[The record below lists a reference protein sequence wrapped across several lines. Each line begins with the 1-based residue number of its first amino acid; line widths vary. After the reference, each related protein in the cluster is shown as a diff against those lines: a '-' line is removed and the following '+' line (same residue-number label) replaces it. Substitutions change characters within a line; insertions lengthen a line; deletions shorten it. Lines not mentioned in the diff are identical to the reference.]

1 MYLALRD
8 IRRAKGRFS
17 LITAVIALMTFLLVM
32 LSGLTNGL
40 SSQNTSAVENL
51 DPDAY
56 ILSEADDG
64 VTFTQSRIDNE
75 QRAAWSQ
82 HADKVVPLGITQTR
96 LETADSTSSIALFGL
111 PDIEGL
117 VLPDEVNAQVGDTV
131 TVGGQDLKVAD
142 TTDTYYYSHTPTAY
156 VGLDTWKKLAHSD
169 EPTALMAWGVE
180 SEMLGEDGPV
190 AGTQALK
197 VKDSFDAL
205 PAYSSERGSL
215 VAMQVLL
222 YGISALIIVAFLSVW
237 TLQRIRDIAVL
248 RALGASTG
256 YVLKDAVSQA
266 AIVVIAGVLVGGL
279 AGTGLGLLAANVL
292 PFELS
297 VVIPMVG
304 VGILGI
310 AGSVIATRK
319 VASVDPELAL
329 GA

>member
-40 SSQNTSAVENL
+40 SSQNTSAIESM

-56 ILSEADDG
+56 VLSEADDG
-64 VTFTQSRIDNE
+64 VTFTQSHITDE
-75 QRAAWSQ
+75 QRAEWAT
-82 HADKVVPLGITQTR
+82 HAEKVVPVGITQTR
-96 LETADSTSSIALFGL
+96 LETAGSTSAIALFGL
-111 PDIEGL
+111 PDVDGL
-117 VLPDEVNAQVGDTV
+117 ILPAEVEAAVGDMV
-131 TVGGQDLKVAD
+131 TVGGQDLRVAEI
-142 TTDTYYYSHTPTAY
+142 TDNYYYSHTPTAY
-156 VGLDTWKKLAHSD
+156 VGLETWKQLAHTD
-169 EPTALMAWGVE
+169 EPTALMAWGLD
-180 SEMLGEDGPV
+180 SDALGEYGPV
-190 AGTQALK
+190 ADTQALK

-215 VAMQVLL
+215 VAMQFLL

-237 TLQRIRDIAVL
+237 TLQRTRDIAVL

-256 YVLKDAVSQA
+256 YVLKDAVAQA
-266 AIVVIAGVLVGGL
+266 AIVVIAGVVVGGL

-292 PFELS
+292 SFELS

-319 VASVDPELAL
+319 VSSVDPELAL

>member
-1 MYLALRD
+1 
-8 IRRAKGRFS
+8 
-17 LITAVIALMTFLLVM
+17 
-32 LSGLTNGL
+32 
-40 SSQNTSAVENL
+40 
-51 DPDAY
+51 
-56 ILSEADDG
+56 
-64 VTFTQSRIDNE
+64 
-75 QRAAWSQ
+75 
-82 HADKVVPLGITQTR
+82 
-96 LETADSTSSIALFGL
+96 
-111 PDIEGL
+111 
-117 VLPDEVNAQVGDTV
+117 
-131 TVGGQDLKVAD
+131 
-142 TTDTYYYSHTPTAY
+142 
-156 VGLDTWKKLAHSD
+156 
-169 EPTALMAWGVE
+169 MAWGVE

>member
-64 VTFTQSRIDNE
+64 VTFTQSHITEE
-75 QRAAWSQ
+75 QRAQWSA
-82 HADKVVPLGITQTR
+82 HAEKVVPLGIAQTR

-111 PDIEGL
+111 PDVDGL
-117 VLPDEVNAQVGDTV
+117 ILPEEVAVPAGQTV
-131 TVGGQDLKVAD
+131 TVGGQDVRVAG
-142 TTDTYYYSHTPTAY
+142 TTDDHFYSHTPTAY
-156 VGLDTWKKLAHSD
+156 VDLETWKQLTHSD
-169 EPTALMAWGVE
+169 EPTALLAWGIDDSVQ
-180 SEMLGEDGPV
+180 GENGPV
-190 AGTQALK
+190 AGTQALS
-197 VKDSFDAL
+197 VKESFAAL

-237 TLQRIRDIAVL
+237 TLQRTRDIAVL
-248 RALGASTG
+248 RALGASTS
-256 YVLKDAVSQA
+256 YVLKDAVAQA
-266 AIVVIAGVLVGGL
+266 TIVVIAGVALGGL
-279 AGTGLGLLAANVL
+279 AGTGLGVAAANVL

-297 VVIPMVG
+297 VVVPMVG
-304 VGILGI
+304 VAILGI
-310 AGSVIATRK
+310 AGAVIATRK
-319 VASVDPELAL
+319 VSSVDPELAL